1 VIRDD
6 QKFVKRRRCN
16 ERVERKRLL
25 REVREREKEEQKAT
39 ATKVKV
45 FDCGNQVKV

>member
-16 ERVERKRLL
+16 ERVREKEVVERSK
-25 REVREREKEEQKAT
+25 REREGGAE
-39 ATKVKV
+39 
-45 FDCGNQVKV
+45 GNSNEGEGF